1 MHLKVKIRNRIDHDL
16 VTFLNSQATT
26 SYHSRESLQRMF
38 VEDLAENLL
47 EVHGLH
53 YSRGG
58 RAIFSGL
65 EMRIPRGKVTA
76 VLGPSGT
83 GKTTLLN
90 LIAGQIN
97 PDEGAVMFE
106 GRIVCPCSRHR
117 LYQVRKQIG
126 VLFQE
131 GALLTNLSVFENVAI
146 PLREHT
152 KLPEV
157 LIRQIV
163 LTKLHA
169 VGLRTASDSMPS
181 QLSGGMARRVALARA
196 LVMDP
201 KLIIYD
207 EPFAGLD
214 PIAMGVIAR
223 LIRETNKVL
232 GITSIVITHDVEE
245 TRQLADIAY
254 LINDGQVAACGTPAE
269 LHDHDSKLV
278 RQFMRGE
285 SDGPVPFQRPGPG
298 FSEQLQSMGHS

>member
-1 MHLKVKIRNRIDHDL
+1 ML
-16 VTFLNSQATT
+16 
-26 SYHSRESLQRMF
+26 
-38 VEDLAENLL
+38 VEDLRENLL
-47 EVHGLH
+47 EVHDLH
-53 YSRGG
+53 YSRDG
-58 RAIFSGL
+58 RAIFNGL

-90 LIAGQIN
+90 LIAGQLV
-97 PDEGAVMFE
+97 PDEGAVMFD
-106 GRIVCPCSRHR
+106 GRIVCPCSRHH

-131 GALLTNLSVFENVAI
+131 GALLTNLSVFENVAM

-152 KLPEV
+152 KLPEA

-169 VGLRTASDSMPS
+169 VGLRTASGSMPS

-201 KLIIYD
+201 KLMIYD
-207 EPFAGLD
+207 EPFTGLD
-214 PIAMGVIAR
+214 PIALGVIVR
-223 LIRETNKVL
+223 LIRETNNVL
-232 GITSIVITHDVEE
+232 GITSIVVTHDVEE
-245 TRQLADIAY
+245 IRQLADVAY
-254 LINDGQVAACGTPAE
+254 LINDGRVAARGTPAQ

-285 SDGPVPFQRPGPG
+285 ADGPVPFHRPGPG
-298 FSEQLQSMGHS
+298 FSEQLQMMRQS

>member
-1 MHLKVKIRNRIDHDL
+1 ML
-16 VTFLNSQATT
+16 
-26 SYHSRESLQRMF
+26 
-38 VEDLAENLL
+38 VEDLAKNLL
-47 EVHGLH
+47 EVHELH
-53 YSRGG
+53 YSRGDK
-58 RAIFSGL
+58 AIFNGL

-90 LIAGQIN
+90 LIAGQLV
-97 PDEGAVMFE
+97 PDEGAVMFD

-126 VLFQE
+126 VLFQD
-131 GALLTNLSVFENVAI
+131 GALLTNLNVFENVAT

-169 VGLRTASDSMPS
+169 VGLRTTAQSMPS

-207 EPFAGLD
+207 EPFTGLD
-214 PIAMGVIAR
+214 PIAMGVIVR
-223 LIRETNKVL
+223 LIRETNNVL
-232 GITSIVITHDVEE
+232 GITSVVVTHDVEE
-245 TRQLADIAY
+245 TRQLADVAY
-254 LINDGQVAACGTPAE
+254 LINDGRVAAHGTPEE
-269 LHDHDSKLV
+269 LYHYDSAVV

-285 SDGPVPFQRPGPG
+285 ADGPVPFHRPGPH
-298 FSEQLQSMGHS
+298 FAEQLHRMAQA